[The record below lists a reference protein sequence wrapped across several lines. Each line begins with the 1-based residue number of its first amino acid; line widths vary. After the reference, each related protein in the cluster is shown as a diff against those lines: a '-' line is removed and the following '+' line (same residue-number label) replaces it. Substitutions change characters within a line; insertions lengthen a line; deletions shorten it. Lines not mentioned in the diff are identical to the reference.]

1 MKVKTSLKFRGIVI
15 GRRSREETRSRKNGI
30 VYIKPKKTSMK
41 GGRLKARGQIS
52 RSRRKLVNK
61 ARKY

>member
-15 GRRSREETRSRKNGI
+15 GRRSREENRSRKNGI
-30 VYIKPKKTSMK
+30 VFIRPKKDSMK

-52 RSRRKLVNK
+52 RSRRRLVNK
-61 ARKY
+61 KRKY